1 MLSDNINAKIIQKLK
16 DFNQTNLE
24 QDLMSGQLM
33 RGLLLNFDYEDSV
46 AFSDVGSVVQ
56 ISPDVPFSLYS
67 DNDYIINNLV
77 SLLLRE
83 MYKHVND
90 VGKGRLVYIANDSIS
105 CLSNNDIINN
115 TYNYRID
122 LRVNYFFWNYLHY
135 CIIVL

>member
-1 MLSDNINAKIIQKLK
+1 MFSDNINAKIIQKLK
-16 DFNQTNLE
+16 DFNQINLE
-24 QDLMSGQLM
+24 QDLMNGQLM
-33 RGLLLNFDYEDSV
+33 RGLLLNFDHEDSV
-46 AFSDVGSVVQ
+46 AFSDVSSAFQ

-77 SLLLRE
+77 GALLRE

-105 CLSNNDIINN
+105 YLSNNDIINN

-122 LRVNYFFWNYLHY
+122 LRVNYFF
-135 CIIVL
+135 

>member
-24 QDLMSGQLM
+24 QDLMSGQFM

-122 LRVNYFFWNYLHY
+122 LRVNYFF
-135 CIIVL
+135 

>member
-46 AFSDVGSVVQ
+46 AFSDVISAVQ

-122 LRVNYFFWNYLHY
+122 LRVNYFF
-135 CIIVL
+135 

>member
-122 LRVNYFFWNYLHY
+122 LRVNYFF
-135 CIIVL
+135 